1 MEANIAFCPPDEAEK
16 KFYSYPAHKILGV
29 FNGPDN
35 VKETIQDLKHS
46 GFHDNEIEVICS
58 AGQIDFSGEDHGFLG
73 RIVRSLQH
81 LSAEGKYLDRYEE
94 DLSEGRMLLTVTAKD
109 AETKAM
115 AKDILQSHGG
125 YRLTYFGNWLI
136 EGLPD
141 LEKAEQDTHPYGYR
155 RELEKPFEESLAR
168 ARKALQAEGFGVLTE
183 IDMKEKLKE
192 KLDVDF
198 PNYVILGA
206 CNPPLA
212 HLALQEDSD
221 IGLLLPCNV
230 IVYESNGGSVVAA
243 IDAKKMLSVAE
254 NSNLESTAETVNE
267 KLRRAIENL

>member
-1 MEANIAFCPPDEAEK
+1 METKMEFCPPDAAES
-16 KFYSYPAHKILGV
+16 KFYSYPAHKVLGV
-29 FNGPDN
+29 FNDPEKI
-35 VKETIQDLKHS
+35 KESLDDLKES
-46 GFHDNEIEVICS
+46 GFHENDIEVICS
-58 AGQIDFSGEDHGFLG
+58 AGQIDFTGEEHGLLG

-81 LSAEGKYLDRYEE
+81 LSAEGRYLDRYEQ
-94 DLSEGRMLLTVTAKD
+94 DLAEGRLLLTVVAKD
-109 AETKAM
+109 GETKEK
-115 AKDILQSHGG
+115 AKDILQAHGG

-136 EGLPD
+136 EGMPD
-141 LEKAEQDTHPYGYR
+141 LKKSDDDTHPYGYR
-155 RELEKPFEESLAR
+155 RETEMPFAESLAR
-168 ARKALQAEGFGVLTE
+168 VRKALQAEGFGVLTE

-230 IVYESNGGSVVAA
+230 IVYESDGGSVVAA

-267 KLRRAIENL
+267 KLRRAIENF